1 MDRRAFLAM
10 SVSGGMALAAGC
22 VTPAPVTTRPKKIL
36 VLGGTNFVGPAVVEE
51 ALARGHEVTLF
62 NRGIT
67 RPELYPGLEK
77 LRGVRDVGGGD
88 LRALESNRRWDAVVD
103 VWPADSRLVA
113 QTAALLSERAD
124 YYFFVSSI
132 AAYSDFSEAGLDET
146 SAVHENDPGWYG
158 GEKVLAEQIVARLYP
173 GASGVCRCHAILGPR
188 DSGHAYH
195 YWLRRLGTAG
205 RVLAPG
211 SGSDPVQYTDVRD
224 VGRWI
229 VDCVETARPGIH
241 NVVGPQPPLS
251 LSAFLEGTRD
261 ALGSKAELVWADADF
276 LRREQGV
283 YSFSD
288 LPLWAPLDEDAGFY
302 QVDGSKAIAAGAV
315 YRPLSETA
323 RDASRWFQSHF
334 FRDIGFP
341 VGGLGLSPDR
351 EQRILE
357 AWDQKQSFQVPG

>member
-10 SVSGGMALAAGC
+10 SIAGGMTLTAGC
-22 VTPAPVTTRPKKIL
+22 VTPAPVATRPKKIL
-36 VLGGTNFVGPAVVEE
+36 VLGGTNFVGPAVVEA

-67 RPELYPGLEK
+67 RPELFADLEK
-77 LRGVRDVGGGD
+77 LQGVRNVDGGD
-88 LRALESNRRWDAVVD
+88 LRALEGNRHWDAVVD
-103 VWPADSRLVA
+103 VWPAESQLVA
-113 QTAALLSERAD
+113 QTATLLSARAD

-132 AAYSDFSEAGLDET
+132 AAYRDFSQPGLDEQ
-146 SAVHENDPGWYG
+146 SAVHEDDPGWYG
-158 GEKVLAEQIVARLYP
+158 GEKVLAERIVARLYP
-173 GASGVCRCHAILGPR
+173 GRFGVCRCHAILGPR

-195 YWLRRLGTAG
+195 YWLRRLETAE

-211 SGSDPVQYTDVRD
+211 SGADPVQYADVRD

-229 VDCVETARPGIH
+229 VDCAETARGGIH
-241 NVVGPQPPLS
+241 NIVGPSPPLT
-251 LSAFLEGTRD
+251 LRAFLEGTRD
-261 ALGSKAELVWADADF
+261 AVGSKAELVWADADF

-283 YSFSD
+283 RSFSD

-302 QVDGSKAIAAGAV
+302 QVDGSKAIAAGAA
-315 YRPLSETA
+315 YRPLAETA
-323 RDASRWFQSHF
+323 RDAARWFESHF

-351 EQRILE
+351 EQRVLE
-357 AWDQKQSFQVPG
+357 AWDQKQSLPPPG